1 MPLGPFGLSG
11 VNFTFTEICNAI
23 ITRPVGAE
31 GNCNFNDSH
40 IKKAIKCQYLN
51 LMLSILSQAKPS
63 QTKV

>member
-11 VNFTFTEICNAI
+11 VNLTFTEIYNAI
-23 ITRPVGAE
+23 ITRQLGAE
-31 GNCNFNDSH
+31 DNCNFNDSH

-51 LMLSILSQAKPS
+51 MMLSILSEAKPS